1 LNETNYTD
9 WVMRM
14 EAELVRKGLWSVV
27 QPEEGSEGETDPK
40 VCWEVLEQVHRAHG
54 FATRMA
60 MRRRMNR
67 MAKGS
72 EEPMSTWIGRIK
84 TQVRHLLH
92 ADISVTEEDLIL
104 ALTSGL
110 GKCYEPLVMALDALP
125 ADQLTTENVVA
136 KLLNEEMRQ

>member
-1 LNETNYTD
+1 SVKFPVLNETNYTD

-14 EAELVRKGLWSVV
+14 EAELVRKGLWSVD
-27 QPEEGSEGETDPK
+27 PE

-72 EEPMSTWIGRIK
+72 EEPMSTWIGRVK

-92 ADISVTEEDLIL
+92 ADISVTEEDLVL

-110 GKCYEPLVMALDALP
+110 GERYEPLVMALDALP

-136 KLLNEEMRQ
+136 KLLNEEMRQT